1 VRPVSGAKQRLL
13 HTALDLLWQRSY
25 GSISVDDICSQAAV
39 NKGSFY
45 YAFKTK
51 SELAVAAFEAHW
63 NEIRPAMDAVFSSQN
78 DPIVRLEQYCDLVI
92 RDQLERY
99 RALGK
104 ILGCPFCSLGCE
116 LSTQDDAV
124 RGKARE
130 ICDRMIR
137 YLVATLRDAIA
148 QGVLPPNVQAD
159 ELGRELFCYRTGV
172 LVQAKIENN
181 PEALNDLKP
190 GLFRHLGLA
199 PAAKP

>member
-1 VRPVSGAKQRLL
+1 MRPLSSTRQRLL
-13 HTALDLLWQRSY
+13 HTALDLFWRHSY

-63 NEIRPAMDAVFSSQN
+63 NGLRPAMDAAFSSQN
-78 DPIVRLEQYCDLVI
+78 DPVVRLDQYCDLVI

-99 RALGK
+99 RAAGK

-116 LSTQDDAV
+116 LSTSDDAV
-124 RGKARE
+124 RSKAQE
-130 ICDRMIR
+130 ICERIIR
-137 YLVATLRDAIA
+137 YLVAALRDAIA
-148 QGVLPPNVQAD
+148 QGVLPPNVQPD
-159 ELGRELFCYRTGV
+159 GLGRELFCYRTGV
-172 LVQAKIENN
+172 LMQAKIENN

-190 GLFRHLGLA
+190 GLFRHLGLV
-199 PAAKP
+199 PVSGP

>member
-1 VRPVSGAKQRLL
+1 MRPVSGAKQRLL
-13 HTALDLLWQRSY
+13 HSAFDLLRQRSY

-45 YAFKTK
+45 YAFRTK
-51 SELAVAAFEAHW
+51 SELAVAAFETYW
-63 NEIRPAMDAVFSSQN
+63 NEMRPAMDAVFSSQN
-78 DPIVRLEQYCDLVI
+78 DPLVRLDQYCDLVVC
-92 RDQLERY
+92 DQLERY

-130 ICDRMIR
+130 ICDRIIR
-137 YLVATLRDAIA
+137 YFVATVRDAIA
-148 QGVLPPNVQAD
+148 QGVLPPSVGPD
-159 ELGRELFCYRTGV
+159 ELGREIFCYRTGV

-181 PEALNDLKP
+181 PETLNELKP
-190 GLFRHLGLA
+190 GLFRHLGLD
-199 PAAKP
+199 PVTRT

>member
-1 VRPVSGAKQRLL
+1 MRPASSTRQRLL

-25 GSISVDDICSQAAV
+25 GSISVDDICSQAGV

-63 NEIRPAMDAVFSSQN
+63 NEIRPAMDAAFSSQN

-92 RDQLERY
+92 CNQLERY

-137 YLVATLRDAIA
+137 YLVATLRDAVA
-148 QGVLPPNVQAD
+148 QGVLPPDTQAD
-159 ELGRELFCYRTGV
+159 QLGRELFCYRTGV

-190 GLFRHLGLA
+190 GLFRHLGVA
-199 PAAKP
+199 PVTGT

>member
-1 VRPVSGAKQRLL
+1 MRPVSGAKQRLL

-45 YAFKTK
+45 YAFRTK
-51 SELAVAAFEAHW
+51 SELAVAAFESHW
-63 NEIRPAMDAVFSSQN
+63 NELRPGLDAVFSSQN
-78 DPIVRLEQYCDLVI
+78 DPVARLDQYCDLVV

-116 LSTQDDAV
+116 LSTQDHAV
-124 RGKARE
+124 RAKARE
-130 ICDRMIR
+130 ICDRIIR
-137 YLVATLRDAIA
+137 YLVAALRDAIA
-148 QGVLPPNVQAD
+148 QGVLPANVQPDA
-159 ELGRELFCYRTGV
+159 LGREVFCYRTGV
-172 LVQAKIENN
+172 LMQAKIENN

-199 PAAKP
+199 PVTKG

>member
-1 VRPVSGAKQRLL
+1 MKPVSGAKQRLL
-13 HTALDLLWQRSY
+13 HSALDLLWQRSY
-25 GSISVDDICSQAAV
+25 GTISVDDICSQAAV

-45 YAFKTK
+45 YAFRTK

-78 DPIVRLEQYCDLVI
+78 DPVVRLDQYCDLVI

-99 RALGK
+99 RAFGK

-148 QGVLPPNVQAD
+148 QGVLPPNVQAA

-199 PAAKP
+199 PAARP

>member
-1 VRPVSGAKQRLL
+1 MKPVSGSRQRLL
-13 HTALDLLWQRSY
+13 QSALDLLWQRSY
-25 GSISVDDICSQAAV
+25 GSISVDDICSRAAV

-63 NEIRPAMDAVFSSQN
+63 NDLRPAMDAAFSSQN
-78 DPIVRLEQYCDLVI
+78 DPLVRLDQYCDLVI

-124 RGKARE
+124 RRKARE
-130 ICDRMIR
+130 ICDRIIR
-137 YLVATLRDAIA
+137 YLAAAVRDAIA
-148 QGVLPPNVQAD
+148 QGTLPANARAG
-159 ELGRELFCYRTGV
+159 ELSRELFCYRTGV

-190 GLFRHLGLA
+190 GMFRHLGLA
-199 PAAKP
+199 PGTGP